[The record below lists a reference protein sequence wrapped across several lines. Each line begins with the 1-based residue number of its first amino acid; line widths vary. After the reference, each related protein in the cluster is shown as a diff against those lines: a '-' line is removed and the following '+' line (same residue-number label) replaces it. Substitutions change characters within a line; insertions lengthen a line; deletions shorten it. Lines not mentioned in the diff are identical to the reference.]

1 MQHHALNC
9 YLLVLLLT
17 QVQNYPLL
25 SAILTTIRT
34 ATVDACATEPEHTPN
49 VYALAEMA
57 HRLLNAKL
65 KCMFI
70 HSLFSFIYFE
80 LM

>member
-1 MQHHALNC
+1 
-9 YLLVLLLT
+9 
-17 QVQNYPLL
+17 LL
-25 SAILTTIRT
+25 SAILTTVRT

-65 KCMFI
+65 KCMLGSKDDTLLLWQSTAHYHLEFK
-70 HSLFSFIYFE
+70 YFDVTMMRVE
-80 LM
+80 V